1 MLYVLLN
8 IAFLTSASISSMTG
22 EVEIAF
28 IVAETVLG
36 ESGAFIV
43 SLLLSG
49 VLISTV
55 SAMIMAGPRALQ
67 RLGQDYRGFAWLGK
81 TNEGGL
87 PSNAIVFM
95 GLVALVF
102 LWTSTFEQI
111 LLFAGLVMAANTFV
125 TVVAVFVSRRRRA
138 SGRGDGSVF
147 NMPWYPVPALIFLA
161 ITGWTVLYT
170 AVQYPVQLLVTATVI
185 ALGYPFFQ
193 RFRSVT

>member
-1 MLYVLLN
+1 M
-8 IAFLTSASISSMTG
+8 
-22 EVEIAF
+22 
-28 IVAETVLG
+28 AETVLG
-36 ESGAFIV
+36 ASGAFVV

-67 RLGQDYRGFAWLGK
+67 RLGEDYQGLAWLGK

-111 LLFAGLVMAANTFV
+111 LLFAGLVMAANTFF
-125 TVVAVFVSRRRRA
+125 TVVAVFISRRRRA
-138 SGRGDGSVF
+138 IDPEGRSMF
-147 NMPWYPVPALIFLA
+147 TMPWYPVPALIFLA

-170 AVQYPVQLLVTATVI
+170 AIQYPLQLLATALLIT
-185 ALGYPFFQ
+185 LGYPLFQ
-193 RFRSVT
+193 RLRSSH